1 MPSNAILEVNNIWKK
16 ISHHVLVN
24 DISFNLYE
32 GDILGFIGPNG
43 AGKTTTMKLILGLQS
58 TNGGTIKIAGHDIKK
73 EFATAIKNVGAII
86 ENPDVYMY
94 MTGYENLKIS
104 AKIYG
109 IKRKRIE
116 EVIEIVGL
124 KDKIH
129 ESVKKYSLGMR
140 QRLGIAI
147 AILHKPKVLIL
158 DEPMNGLDPKGID
171 EFKKLLLSLAKE
183 EKMAILISSHILS
196 ELENICNRVCIISNG
211 TILKD
216 DNIKNIKEVT
226 DKITYTIELNNTK
239 LDNILYNY
247 QVIDNNH
254 IKIISKKENINTIIK
269 TLILNNISIY
279 EIKKE
284 KKSLENIFLE
294 ILKEEQRDKINHNRT
309 N

>member
-1 MPSNAILEVNNIWKK
+1 
-16 ISHHVLVN
+16 
-24 DISFNLYE
+24 
-32 GDILGFIGPNG
+32 
-43 AGKTTTMKLILGLQS
+43 
-58 TNGGTIKIAGHDIKK
+58 
-73 EFATAIKNVGAII
+73 
-86 ENPDVYMY
+86 MY